1 MVDMVKVISSQ
12 EFNKEV
18 VSYKG
23 VSLVDFYADWCGPC
37 KMIAPAI
44 EELEKEM
51 VSKAKVFKLNI
62 DQSPDVASTFGVMS
76 IPTLIIF
83 KDGKVVE
90 KIVGAQPKNILKNKL
105 EQYI

>member
-1 MVDMVKVISSQ
+1 MTKVIGSQ
-12 EFNKEV
+12 DFNKEV

-37 KMIAPAI
+37 KMIAPYI
-44 EELEKEM
+44 DELAQEM
-51 VSKAKVFKLNI
+51 SSKAQVFKLNI
-62 DQSPDVASTFGVMS
+62 DLSPDIANAFGVMS

-83 KDGKVVE
+83 KDGRVAE
-90 KIVGAQPKNILKNKL
+90 KIVGAQPKHILKNKI

>member
-1 MVDMVKVISSQ
+1 MTKVINSQ

-18 VSYKG
+18 AAYKG

-51 VSKAKVFKLNI
+51 ISKAKVLKLNI
-62 DQSPDVASTFGVMS
+62 DQSPDVASAFGVMS

-83 KDGKVVE
+83 KDGRVVE
-90 KIVGAQPKNILKNKL
+90 KIVGAQPKHILKSKL